1 MKKIVLIGA
10 GSSVFGLGTVSDIF
24 KSSSFE
30 GSTIVLHD
38 INSRNLSKT
47 KEIAE
52 KYKANVPFLRPKQF
66 SRDRSSSVSAL
77 KHAVLFMEKKKQK
90 KYDYIVELMCTNP
103 LKIVQDIDNSIK
115 KIVIKKADSVIAV
128 NQLEEHHPARIKK
141 IVNGKIKDFKVKEI
155 PESRRQDLKPK
166 AYIRSGSI
174 YVLDRNYLIKKGRR
188 YGSNKSYA
196 YILPNNRTINIDDK
210 YSLMVAKLMIESK

>member
-1 MKKIVLIGA
+1 
-10 GSSVFGLGTVSDIF
+10 
-24 KSSSFE
+24 
-30 GSTIVLHD
+30 
-38 INSRNLSKT
+38 
-47 KEIAE
+47 
-52 KYKANVPFLRPKQF
+52 
-66 SRDRSSSVSAL
+66 
-77 KHAVLFMEKKKQK
+77 
-90 KYDYIVELMCTNP
+90 MCTNP

-115 KIVIKKADSVIAV
+115 KIFIKKADSVIAV

-141 IVNGKIKDFKVKEI
+141 KVNEKIKDFKVKEI

-196 YILPNNRTINIDDK
+196 YILPNKRTINIDDK